1 MVGEMVRE
9 TAVGRSRGVAIRGRL
24 ATADGNGN
32 GNAPRPRGVGGEPR
46 VRWTT
51 ELSPAH
57 AAADGHTAAPTV
69 LVVDDD
75 AGVREMLLELLE
87 RDARLRV
94 AGEACDGETAVEAV
108 ARLKPDAII
117 LDHQMPGLTGLEVL
131 PALRRHA
138 PSAVVVMLSGTPNT
152 EVSRLATEAG
162 ADAFFQKGTRLF
174 DVLDTIVAFLR
185 PADRAL

>member
-1 MVGEMVRE
+1 MVRDMVRE
-9 TAVGRSRGVAIRGRL
+9 TAVGRSRGVAIWGRF
-24 ATADGNGN
+24 ATADANGD
-32 GNAPRPRGVGGEPR
+32 APRPSGVPSEPR

-51 ELSPAH
+51 ELRPAH
-57 AAADGHTAAPTV
+57 PAVDGHTAAPTV

-75 AGVREMLLELLE
+75 DGVREVLLELVE

-117 LDHQMPGLTGLEVL
+117 LDHQMPGLTGLQVL
-131 PALRRHA
+131 PALRRHV
-138 PSAVVVMLSGTPNT
+138 PGAVVVMLSGTPDA

-174 DVLDTIVAFLR
+174 DVLDAIVAFLR